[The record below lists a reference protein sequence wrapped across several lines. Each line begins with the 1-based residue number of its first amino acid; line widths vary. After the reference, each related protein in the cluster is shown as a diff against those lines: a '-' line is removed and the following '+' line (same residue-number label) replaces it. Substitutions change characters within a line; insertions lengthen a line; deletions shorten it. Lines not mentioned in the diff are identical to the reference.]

1 MTDNPRTTVSLA
13 ARELVQR
20 LTAALGVPFTL
31 TDELGAVL
39 ASSGEQPKGR
49 VDPTALVALRE
60 GKRVERGG
68 RPTSGAE
75 FSANALDL
83 PDPTEGGILAAEP
96 GIYLPLHVN
105 GGIDGVLIAHGHP
118 DEVGTLA
125 RTAAAAAGLALEF
138 ARGASMSARQTFAPD
153 LALHQILRGSRAQAR
168 RGAMVAKVI
177 GWDLTVPRIALVVRA
192 LHPGTGALGPEQFA
206 MIQKFVDTVAPGTPF
221 AQLDFTHWVLLPEL
235 SPRSDR
241 RPLPRQFAED
251 VHAGLL
257 QAGVVATLGLG
268 EPHAEASIPALRRSY
283 REAMY
288 TARWGYRL
296 HRKDGVYVLRDLG
309 PAAFL
314 APNNSASRRRLAE
327 RIVQPLRSQPEV
339 LPSLQ
344 AFLSSSC
351 SISVTAEATGQH
363 RHTIRNHLDRV
374 RELTGLDPRSLDDAL
389 QLRLALLLGL
399 PNLPPPPF

>member
-1 MTDNPRTTVSLA
+1 MTDNQKITTPLA

-31 TDELGAVL
+31 TDGLGAVL

-60 GKRVERGG
+60 GKRIEHRER
-68 RPTSGAE
+68 PASGAE
-75 FSANALDL
+75 PSTNELDI
-83 PDPTEGGILAAEP
+83 PDATEGGVLPAEP
-96 GIYLPLHVN
+96 GIYLPLRVN
-105 GGIDGVLIAHGHP
+105 GGIDGVLITHGDP
-118 DEVGTLA
+118 DTVSTVAL
-125 RTAAAAAGLALEF
+125 TAAAAVGLALEF

-168 RGAMVAKVI
+168 RGAMVTKVI

-192 LHPGTGALGPEQFA
+192 PHPGMGILGPEQFA

-268 EPHAEASIPALRRSY
+268 EPHAAASIPALRRSY
-283 REAMY
+283 REAMFI
-288 TARWGYRL
+288 ARWGHRL
-296 HRKDGVYVLRDLG
+296 HRRDSVYVLRDLG
-309 PAAFL
+309 AAAFL
-314 APNNSASRRRLAE
+314 VPSSASRSRFAE
-327 RIVQPLRSQPEV
+327 RIVQPLRGQPEV
-339 LPSLQ
+339 LLSLQ

-351 SISVTAEATGQH
+351 SISATAEATGQH

-399 PNLPPPPF
+399 PETPRPF